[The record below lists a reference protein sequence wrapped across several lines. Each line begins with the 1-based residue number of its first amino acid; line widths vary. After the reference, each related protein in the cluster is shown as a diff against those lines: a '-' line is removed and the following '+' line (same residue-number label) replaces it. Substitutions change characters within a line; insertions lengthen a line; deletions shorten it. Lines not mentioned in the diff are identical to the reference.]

1 MKRYSMRRTRTVK
14 IDVTKLKEDE
24 RLEVA
29 RLLIKG
35 EYAVRIAKE
44 KDGSKYR
51 YIIIAE
57 KG

>member
-1 MKRYSMRRTRTVK
+1 MK

-44 KDGSKYR
+44 KDGSKYK
-51 YIIIAE
+51 YFIIAD